1 MARITRWFGRCVFG
15 TIRGRSLLASVL
27 LLALLAT
34 VSLIGVV
41 RMSADRSVHRTLEQ
55 KTTTVLDLEE
65 ARAQFFSAGM
75 FFATAALTNDP
86 HPLSDSYYNAIAQ
99 GQAYLQMAR
108 DNIQAEGDP
117 SLIADLDR
125 AQQYT
130 AELSS
135 LIDSLTTTGSGNS

>member
-1 MARITRWFGRCVFG
+1 MARITKWFGRCVFG
-15 TIRGRSLLASVL
+15 TIRGRSLLASVV
-27 LLALLAT
+27 LLALLAA

-41 RMSADRSVHRTLEQ
+41 RMSADRNMHRTLEQ

-75 FFATAALTNDP
+75 FFATAALSNDP
-86 HPLSDSYYNAIAQ
+86 QPLSDSYYNAIAQ

-117 SLIADLDR
+117 APHCRSGPRPGTR
-125 AQQYT
+125 AP
-130 AELSS
+130 S
-135 LIDSLTTTGSGNS
+135 